1 MYEFHSH
8 SRIIVNLPRVI
19 HLNSTCAVVDIHV
32 FHAHC
37 NISENMIYV
46 ISDKQKYISL
56 VVYSISSS

>member
-19 HLNSTCAVVDIHV
+19 GSTCAVVDIHV
-32 FHAHC
+32 FHARC